1 MLTLHVIYS
10 LNILVAG
17 FVGMTALFFP
27 HFSSQVVFQGTIPP
41 NWAQRIVGCLWL
53 GIAALSL
60 LGLFQPLIYSPVLLL
75 QLLYK
80 GAWLVFI
87 AVPMMLRGELR
98 ELPARMTVFFL
109 IWVIGLLLFLP
120 YHYLFRF

>member
-1 MLTLHVIYS
+1 MIGLQIIYF

-17 FVGMTALFFP
+17 FVGVTALFFP
-27 HFSSQVVFQGTIPP
+27 SFSSNIVFQGTISP

-53 GIAALSL
+53 AITVLST
-60 LGLFQPLIYSPVLLL
+60 LGLFQPLLYSPVLLL

-80 GAWLVFI
+80 GSWLVFI
-87 AVPMMLRGELR
+87 ALPMIVQGKLQD
-98 ELPARMTVFFL
+98 LPTRMTFFFL

-120 YHYLFRF
+120 YNYLFQF